1 MPKAYLHDYVYKL
14 LATYEEEDLRK
25 PRNPAKQ
32 FPGGVGSRENRR
44 IDPCIEHIDP
54 ILVKSGEEWAF
65 IPVSRHLLAFCPPRS
80 SRLHETI
87 FPLRLR
93 ALETYMTFQ

>member
-14 LATYEEEDLRK
+14 LETYEEEDLRK

-65 IPVSRHLLAFCPPRS
+65 IPVSRHLLAFCPPDPAARMKRYS
-80 SRLHETI
+80 PCAFEHWKHI
-87 FPLRLR
+87 
-93 ALETYMTFQ
+93 